1 VLSARPDQIEG
12 GDSDSRYWG
21 FVPDANLVGRAF
33 MIWASTGRPER
44 LGMKI
49 E

>member
-1 VLSARPDQIEG
+1 LKAATAIAAT
-12 GDSDSRYWG
+12 G

-44 LGMKI
+44 LGSKI